1 MLVLDVDYWLAI
13 GGLAAQA
20 GWLGPEVSG
29 CFSLAVFFC
38 DNRVNRV
45 KSHNVSVMMTVL

>member
-1 MLVLDVDYWLAI
+1 MLVLDVDYWLPI

-29 CFSLAVFFC
+29 CLAVFFC